1 MLTGGISLQ
10 DKIQE
15 EVQKKS
21 RDGRIPCPV
30 ARKIAEELSVSYQEV
45 GKAADALNI
54 KITACELG
62 CF

>member
-1 MLTGGISLQ
+1 MQ

-15 EVQKKS
+15 EVEKNS
-21 RDGRIPCPV
+21 RNGRISCPV

-45 GKAADALNI
+45 GMAADALNI
-54 KITACELG
+54 KITDCELG